1 MFNENAYWTS
11 IAKKIF
17 YLIIVI
23 ALIIGS
29 LKLIVF
35 YMPFLIAFVISLLIE
50 PAIKKLMKR
59 FRTIT

>member
-1 MFNENAYWTS
+1 MLNENIHWTN

-17 YLIIVI
+17 YVVIAI

-29 LKLIVF
+29 LKLLVF
-35 YMPFLIAFVISLLIE
+35 YMPFLIAFVISLMIE
-50 PAIKKLMKR
+50 PAIKKLMER